1 MKKIFIFLFTLSFVV
16 PFTLSTSLASD
27 HDDLRQ
33 EIDVNYLQTCLM
45 EEGST
50 LDVLVLMDSSRSL
63 REKEP
68 GEDWPGGNKSG
79 ASDPNKLRGPILNS
93 SLTLLWNLAE
103 DSGRK
108 LNVNLKNFGKN
119 SDSKFL
125 KELQANWLPWTEVNS
140 DDVISN
146 LVQRALYD
154 DSQGTEW
161 ANGLKTARES
171 FNQRFNDP
179 KLESKKSCPIMFWI
193 TDGAPDNPTAEKAK
207 ICQRGNDASIE
218 WFRERNIL
226 VLGGLLKPPNE
237 DASSFAPIVTGEN
250 CGANEIGW
258 TKGSVIEADDV
269 SALAWGFVGLIA
281 KIKNLM
287 NLGAE
292 DGSVVLDPGTRVLEI
307 FIRGNPSDWQIKAP
321 DGSTFCSK
329 SQTGGK
335 CEVDE
340 GRDIGIVTVRISSE
354 DSPLPSGRWIIEGT
368 NIQNNSAKVYGGVT
382 GELFVSDDG
391 KSIEEDQEISY
402 KVQLQNPDGTV
413 FDISGYSS
421 IEICGTIVSTQKK
434 VCKSGSALATITLF
448 PGSIDKS
455 VSFEAVLV
463 SSQDSER
470 RYRFFQSVKVNV
482 QESKRYPSLVCSE
495 AASNLNCA
503 LDNLA
508 NKNKTAQSILKVVE
522 AKLGTSG
529 GKIYLVDY
537 VITSDQ
543 VIERGN
549 DKFLFRA
556 IDAEGKDIKWND
568 KSRLLSPG
576 ENIKL
581 LVSTDIGGK
590 SKIKGNIKYAVV
602 QDGQEVIRQIDFEF
616 GVESD
621 RSWPLLTA
629 LILLAYILTVGI
641 PYLYLLWM
649 AKRAAFLTV
658 PDDQIAYNISPIRIT
673 SDGRLVSVTETGTE
687 SKLVAPN
694 KKSLTKQEIESGL
707 RSVQVGL
714 ALIEVIPPKW
724 NPFKEPLTKVRIS
737 GHHVLST
744 YGEKSFKPDE
754 ATFSSSLVNEGVIY
768 FSSNEN
774 LSPVVQ
780 TQIETNKDSNQIAV
794 FESSYEERIKEELV
808 KKAGEVSAQ
817 VLTIIPFLCNY
828 NKVLQEVTSK
838 IINTGEAAN
847 LRQNLEELRQNQ
859 LELALAEEELAEK
872 AAQSLVASK
881 SENEDKESPKKG
893 GKSSSEDQIFD
904 EDMDS
909 NRFLD
914 NNDGGPKI
922 WDNNGESNPN
932 QGKNGPSIWG

>member
-1 MKKIFIFLFTLSFVV
+1 MRKLLSFLFIYSFVI
-16 PFTLSTSLASD
+16 PFTLYTSLASD

-33 EIDVNYLQTCLM
+33 EIDVNYLQTCLK

-63 REKEP
+63 REGES
-68 GEDWPGGNKSG
+68 GEDWVNKSG

-93 SLTLLWNLAE
+93 SLKLLRNLAE

-125 KELQANWLPWTEVNS
+125 KDLQANWLPWTEVNS

-171 FNQRFNDP
+171 FNQRFSDP
-179 KLESKKSCPIMFWI
+179 KLEGKKSCPIMFWI
-193 TDGAPDNPTAEKAK
+193 TDGAPDNPSAEKAK
-207 ICQRGNDASIE
+207 ICQRSNDASIE

-237 DASSFAPIVTGEN
+237 DASSFAPIVTGKN

-258 TKGSVIEADDV
+258 TRGSVIEADDV

-292 DGSVVLDPGTRVLEI
+292 NGSVVIDPGTRVLEI
-307 FIRGNPSDWQIKAP
+307 FIKGNPSDWKIKAP

-329 SQTGGK
+329 SQLGSK

-354 DSPLPSGRWIIEGT
+354 DTSLPSGRWVIEGA
-368 NIQNNSAKVYGGVT
+368 NIQNNSAKVYGGVS

-391 KSIEEDQEISY
+391 KSIEEDQEVSY
-402 KVQLQNPDGTV
+402 KVQLQNPDGTA
-413 FDISGYSS
+413 FDVSGYNS
-421 IEICGTIVSTQKK
+421 IEICGTVASTKQ
-434 VCKSGSALATITLF
+434 VECKSGSSLATITLV
-448 PGSIDKS
+448 PGTIDKS
-455 VSFEAVLV
+455 ISFEAVLV

-470 RYRFFQSVKVNV
+470 RYRFFQTVKVNV
-482 QESKRYPSLVCSE
+482 QESKKYPSLVCSS
-495 AASNLNCA
+495 AASNLSCA

-508 NKNKTAQSILKVVE
+508 NKNKTGESILKVEE
-522 AKLGTSG
+522 AKLATSG
-529 GKIYLVDY
+529 GKIYLIDY
-537 VITSDQ
+537 AITSDQ
-543 VIERGN
+543 IAERGN

-556 IDAEGKDIKWND
+556 VDFEGKEINWND

-581 LVSTDIGGK
+581 LVSTDIGGT

-602 QDGQEVIRQIDFEF
+602 QDGQEVVRQIDFEF

-621 RSWPLLTA
+621 RNWPVLIA

-641 PYLYLLWM
+641 PYLYLLWT

-673 SDGRLVSVTETGTE
+673 SDGRIVSVTETGTE

-694 KKSLTKQEIESGL
+694 KKSLTKLEIESGI
-707 RSVQVGL
+707 RSVQVGP

-724 NPFKEPLTKVRIS
+724 NPFKEPVTKVRIP

-744 YGEKSFKPDE
+744 YGEKSLKADE
-754 ATFSSSLVNEGVIY
+754 ATFSSSLANEGVIY
-768 FSSNEN
+768 FSSSEN

-780 TQIETNKDSNQIAV
+780 TQIETNKESNQIAV

-808 KKAGEVSAQ
+808 KKVGEVSAQ

-838 IINTGEAAN
+838 IVNSSEAAN

-859 LELALAEEELAEK
+859 LELALAERELAEK
-872 AAQSLVASK
+872 AAQSLAASE
-881 SENEDKESPKKG
+881 SENKDKESPKEG
-893 GKSSSEDQIFD
+893 GKSSPESQIFD
-904 EDMDS
+904 KGMDP
-909 NRFLD
+909 NPFLD
-914 NNDGGPKI
+914 NNDRGPKI
-922 WDNNGESNPN
+922 WDNNEEDNPN

>member
-1 MKKIFIFLFTLSFVV
+1 LRKLLSFLFIYSFVI
-16 PFTLSTSLASD
+16 PFTLYTSLASD

-33 EIDVNYLQTCLM
+33 EIDVNYLQTCLK

-50 LDVLVLMDSSRSL
+50 LDVLVLMDSSKSL
-63 REKEP
+63 RDARPEERASRQTDQ
-68 GEDWPGGNKSG
+68 G
-79 ASDPNKLRGPILNS
+79 SDPEGRRGPILES
-93 SLTLLWNLAE
+93 SLKLL
-103 DSGRK
+103 RK
-108 LNVNLKNFGKN
+108 LSEESNSELRVNLRNFGKN
-119 SDSKFL
+119 SNPEEL
-125 KELQANWLPWTEVNS
+125 KKLQERWISWTDQTS
-140 DDVISN
+140 DKDLGEFRKKAVYDESPGTDWASG
-146 LVQRALYD
+146 LV
-154 DSQGTEW
+154 
-161 ANGLKTARES
+161 TARAA
-171 FNQRFNDP
+171 FNERFTDP
-179 KLESKKSCPIMFWI
+179 KFEGRKSCPIMFWI
-193 TDGAPDNPTAEKAK
+193 TDGAPDNPPITRGK
-207 ICQRGNDASIE
+207 ICQRNNEASIE
-218 WFRERNIL
+218 WFRERNVL

-237 DASSFAPIVTGEN
+237 DTSSFREIVTGIN

-258 TKGSVIEADDV
+258 TRGSVIEADDV

-292 DGSVVLDPGTRVLEI
+292 NGSVVIDPGTRVLEI
-307 FIRGNPSDWQIKAP
+307 FIKGNPSDWQIKAP

-329 SQTGGK
+329 SQSGSK

-354 DSPLPSGRWIIEGT
+354 DTSLPSGRWVIEGA
-368 NIQNNSAKVYGGVT
+368 NIQNNSAKVYGGVS

-391 KSIEEDQEISY
+391 KSIEEDQEVSY
-402 KVQLQNPDGTV
+402 KVQLQNPDGTA
-413 FDISGYSS
+413 FDVSGYNS
-421 IEICGTIVSTQKK
+421 IEICGTVASTKQ
-434 VCKSGSALATITLF
+434 VECKSGSSLATITLL
-448 PGSIDKS
+448 PGTIDKS
-455 VSFEAVLV
+455 ISFEAVLV

-470 RYRFFQSVKVNV
+470 RYRFFQTVKVNV
-482 QESKRYPSLVCSE
+482 QESKKYPSLVCSS
-495 AASNLNCA
+495 AASNLSCA

-508 NKNKTAQSILKVVE
+508 NKNKTGESILKVEE

-529 GKIYLVDY
+529 GKIYLIDY
-537 VITSDQ
+537 AITSDQ
-543 VIERGN
+543 IAERGN

-556 IDAEGKDIKWND
+556 VDSEGKEINWND

-576 ENIKL
+576 ENINL
-581 LVSTDIGGK
+581 LVSTDIGGT

-616 GVESD
+616 GVGSD
-621 RSWPLLTA
+621 RNLPVLIA

-641 PYLYLLWM
+641 PYLYLLWT

-673 SDGRLVSVTETGTE
+673 SDGRIVSVTETGTE

-694 KKSLTKQEIESGL
+694 KKSLTKLEIESGI
-707 RSVQVGL
+707 RSVQVGP

-724 NPFKEPLTKVRIS
+724 NPFKEPVTKVRIP

-744 YGEKSFKPDE
+744 YGEKSLKADE
-754 ATFSSSLVNEGVIY
+754 ATFSSSLANEGVIY
-768 FSSNEN
+768 FSSSEN

-780 TQIETNKDSNQIAV
+780 TQIETNKESNQIAV

-808 KKAGEVSAQ
+808 KKVGEVSAQ

-838 IINTGEAAN
+838 IVNSSEAAN

-859 LELALAEEELAEK
+859 LELALAERELAEK
-872 AAQSLVASK
+872 AAQSLAASESK
-881 SENEDKESPKKG
+881 NKDKESPKEG
-893 GKSSSEDQIFD
+893 AKSSPESQIFD
-904 EDMDS
+904 KGMDP
-909 NRFLD
+909 NPFLD
-914 NNDGGPKI
+914 NNDRGPKI
-922 WDNNGESNPN
+922 WDNNEEDNPN